1 MNKVEQYLNNRMT
14 NIRWQKATKMNVNIK
29 PIKMSSAF
37 NAKVKKRLSLE
48 FIDNFDELD
57 LTGEEKLEDHQ
68 EKLKEFEEYAVKV
81 AKKNT
86 AIAHLK
92 IAANISE
99 DLQKAVDQM

>member
-1 MNKVEQYLNNRMT
+1 MK
-14 NIRWQKATKMNVNIK
+14 
-29 PIKMSSAF
+29 
-37 NAKVKKRLSLE
+37 
-48 FIDNFDELD
+48 
-57 LTGEEKLEDHQ
+57 DHQ

-99 DLQKAVDQM
+99 DLQKAVDQMSIE